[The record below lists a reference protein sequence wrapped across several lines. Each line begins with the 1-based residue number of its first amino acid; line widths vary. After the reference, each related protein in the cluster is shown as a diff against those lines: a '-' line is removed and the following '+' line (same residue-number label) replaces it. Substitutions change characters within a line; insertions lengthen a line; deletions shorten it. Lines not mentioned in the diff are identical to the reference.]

1 MKKFNQKQVKKLLE
15 NVKNNFSELIDAII
29 YFDSQNKDEIAFEII
44 SHIDSLATQ
53 TEIDLLTEDL
63 INRNFNVPTKL
74 LYNSL
79 WYGLNN
85 NDEIR
90 PDLVMKISNSEKKEQ
105 LVSYLST
112 LDKGRQ
118 READLNIQKLLEDIN
133 GKTGK
138 NNSNK
143 P

>member
-1 MKKFNQKQVKKLLE
+1 MESVLFLYSLILVGSSE
-15 NVKNNFSELIDAII
+15 NHHLHK
-29 YFDSQNKDEIAFEII
+29 SQ
-44 SHIDSLATQ
+44 
-53 TEIDLLTEDL
+53 
-63 INRNFNVPTKL
+63 
-74 LYNSL
+74 
-79 WYGLNN
+79 
-85 NDEIR
+85 
-90 PDLVMKISNSEKKEQ
+90 Q

>member
-15 NVKNNFSELIDAII
+15 NVKDNFSELIDAII
-29 YFDSQNKDEIAFEII
+29 YFDSQNKDEIALEII

>member
-29 YFDSQNKDEIAFEII
+29 YFDSQNKDEIALEII

-90 PDLVMKISNSEKKEQ
+90 PGLVIKISNSEKKEQ

>member
-15 NVKNNFSELIDAII
+15 NVKDNFSELIDAII
-29 YFDSQNKDEIAFEII
+29 YFDSQNKDEIALEII

-90 PDLVMKISNSEKKEQ
+90 PGLVIKISNSEKKEQ